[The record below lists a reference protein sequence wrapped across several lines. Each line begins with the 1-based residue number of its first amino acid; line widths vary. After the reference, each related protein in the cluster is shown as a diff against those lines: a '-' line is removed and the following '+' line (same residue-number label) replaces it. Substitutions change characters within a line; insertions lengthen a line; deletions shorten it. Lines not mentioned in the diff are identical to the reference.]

1 MFMMMGIYIDS
12 KLEPFAKFTN
22 KSKSTEF
29 KDIFPRRMSLKIM
42 ETVSMSMKNS
52 YKLCDRKGHPLLL
65 LKEIQ

>member
-12 KLEPFAKFTN
+12 KLEPFTKFTN

-42 ETVSMSMKNS
+42 ETVSMSMKTVIS
-52 YKLCDRKGHPLLL
+52 CVIERGIPFYF
-65 LKEIQ
+65 

>member
-42 ETVSMSMKNS
+42 ETVSMSMKTVIS
-52 YKLCDRKGHPLLL
+52 CVIERGIPFYF
-65 LKEIQ
+65 